1 MGTNIKVAIL
11 MCTFN
16 GEKYLNEQIESI
28 LNQKNVDVTLYIR
41 DDGSTDKT
49 NEILKEYKT
58 KDRRVKIYKD
68 KNIGPARGFL
78 KLLFYVYS
86 KKGYYYDYYS
96 FADQDDIWFEDKL
109 DVAVQKIENYK
120 KPCLYCGNLIKL
132 KDGIKE
138 GFWFEKKPDLSFI
151 RHIIGN
157 NVHGCTFVFDNKL
170 AEIIY
175 QGGMPGKKYL
185 TFEYHDSWV
194 ALVAIAKANIIYDH
208 EAHILYR
215 LHDSNE
221 VGQRPTFSMIE
232 RKRKYGKYFPFHRV
246 WRNAARELS
255 KRYELSDSK
264 KEILYKTMCYN
275 RGIISR
281 INFFKIIKNHYDKS
295 LVDIFLKILLAYP

>member
-1 MGTNIKVAIL
+1 MGTNIKIAIL

-58 KDRRVKIYKD
+58 KDRRVKVYND
-68 KNIGPARGFL
+68 RNIGPARGFL

-86 KKGYYYDYYS
+86 KKGYYDYYS

-120 KPCLYCGNLIKL
+120 KPCLYCGNLMKL
-132 KDGIKE
+132 KDGIEE
-138 GFWFEKKPDLSFI
+138 GLWFEKKPDLSFI
-151 RHIIGN
+151 RHVIGN

-215 LHDSNE
+215 LHENNE
-221 VGQRPTFSMIE
+221 VGQRPTFSMIG
-232 RKRKYGKYFPFHRV
+232 KKLKYGKFFPFYRV
-246 WRNAARELS
+246 WRNAASELD
-255 KRYELSDSK
+255 KRYELDVDK
-264 KEILYKTMCYN
+264 RNIVYKIMNYN
-275 RGIISR
+275 KSLEKR
-281 INFFKIIKNHYDKS
+281 IEFFKMIENHYDKS
-295 LVDIFLKILLAYP
+295 KVDIFVKILLAYP